1 MKLLLASKAK
11 TLAQLEGKLLSCR
24 ILPQLC
30 FTIEE
35 FLNDQEGVFQNIA
48 NTFDKIIVRSS
59 AKEEDGHD
67 TSYAGCFLSLPN
79 VEAKNR
85 VECVSAVQSVIASYG
100 ALDLQNEFF
109 VQPMLSNVHCSGVLF
124 TSDPD
129 TFAPYLIANMDFSG
143 STDGVSAG
151 HKNTLKTFVCFKHGE
166 LDLEDRYQKALVRM
180 AKELESILENQALD
194 IEFAF
199 VDEILYLL
207 QVRPLTSKTTLDL
220 SNIDMS
226 DALHKVAKKIEKLS
240 MPHPALLGSRVIY
253 GVMPDWNPAEIIG
266 IRPKKL
272 ALSLYKELVTDSVWA
287 YQRDNFGYR
296 NLRSHP
302 LLVDFLGVPYIDVR
316 VSFNSFVPKELDEEI
331 AAKLIDYYLDSLEGA
346 PHFHDKVEFEILFS
360 CYTLDLPARLQKL
373 KGHSFNEDELKQ
385 IESSLLHLTNNVIKQ
400 DGGLYKKDIAKV
412 EQLKKRHRTI
422 VDSHLSLVDKI
433 YWLIEEC
440 KRYGTL
446 PFAGIARAAFMATQ
460 FLDSFLALG
469 ILSANQKQD
478 FLHSLNTVSKRLS
491 ADLLCVFE
499 DKMSKDDF
507 LEEYGHLRPGTY
519 DINSLTYAEAFD
531 TYFNSK
537 PDDGKSIDFKWEP
550 SQKEMIGSLLLENNL
565 EINFDELTNFIREAI
580 EAREYAK
587 LIFTK
592 SLSQVLMYI
601 EEYGT
606 RLGISRGDMAHLS
619 VGEIMRLYSSVEASD
634 VSDLFVNEIKRNK
647 NEYVFTQAV
656 KFPSLLVT
664 SEDIYHYSL
673 EEGEPN
679 FITLKSVVAQVSM
692 WNEKESIKDKIVCIE
707 NADPGYDF
715 LLTKGIAGLITCY
728 GGANSHMA
736 IRCAESG
743 IPAIIGAGEKLFSN
757 YSRANVIELDAAS
770 RVCRVIS

>member
-1 MKLLLASKAK
+1 MKLQLASKAK
-11 TLAQLEGKLLSCR
+11 TLAQLEGNLLSCHV
-24 ILPQLC
+24 LPQLC
-30 FTIEE
+30 FTIKE
-35 FLNDQEGVFQNIA
+35 FLNDQERVLQRIA

-59 AKEEDGHD
+59 AKGEDGFD

-79 VEAKNR
+79 IEAKNS
-85 VECVSAVQSVIASYG
+85 VECASAIQRVIASYG
-100 ALDLQNEFF
+100 ILDIQNEFF
-109 VQPMLSNVHCSGVLF
+109 IQPMLSDVSCSGVLF
-124 TSDPD
+124 TSDPE

-143 STDGVSAG
+143 STDGVTSG
-151 HKNTLKTFVCFKHGE
+151 HKNTLKTFVCFKNRESE
-166 LDLEDRYQKALVRM
+166 LEEGYQKALVGM
-180 AKELESILENQALD
+180 VKELEFILDHPALD

-199 VDEILYLL
+199 IDDKLYLL
-207 QVRPLTSKTTLDL
+207 QVRALTSKTALDL
-220 SNIDMS
+220 SRIDMS
-226 DALHKVAKKIEKLS
+226 DALHKVSKKIQKLS

-331 AAKLIDYYLDSLEGA
+331 AGKLIDYYLDRLEDS

-360 CYTLDLPARLQKL
+360 CYTLDLPVRLQKL
-373 KGHSFNEDELKQ
+373 KKYSFNEDELKQ
-385 IESSLLHLTNNVIKQ
+385 IEVSLLHLTNNVIKQ

-412 EQLKKRHRTI
+412 EQLKKRHRVI

-460 FLDSFLALG
+460 FLDSFVALG
-469 ILSANQKQD
+469 ILSTNQKQD
-478 FLHSLNTVSKRLS
+478 FLYSLNTVSKRLS

-499 DKMSKDDF
+499 GKMPKDDF

-537 PDDGKSIDFKWEP
+537 PYDCKSIDFEWEP
-550 SQKEMIGSLLLENNL
+550 LQKEKIASLLLENNL

-592 SLSQVLMYI
+592 SLSQVLVYI
-601 EEYGT
+601 EQYGA
-606 RLGISRGDMAHLS
+606 RLGISRGDMAYLS
-619 VGEIMRLYSSVEASD
+619 IGKIMRLYSSVEASD
-634 VSDLFVNEIKRNK
+634 VGELFDKEIKRNK
-647 NEYVFTQAV
+647 HEYVFTQAV

-679 FITLKSVVAQVSM
+679 FITLKSVVAQVCI
-692 WNEKESIKDKIVCIE
+692 WNEKESLKDKIVCIE

-728 GGANSHMA
+728 GGVNSHMA

-743 IPAIIGAGEKLFSN
+743 IPAIIGAGEKLFFN

>member
-1 MKLLLASKAK
+1 MKLQLASKAK
-11 TLAQLEGKLLSCR
+11 TLAQLEGHLLSCHV
-24 ILPQLC
+24 LPQLC
-30 FTIEE
+30 FSIEE
-35 FLNDQEGVFQNIA
+35 FLNDQEGILQSIA
-48 NTFDKIIVRSS
+48 ETFDKVIVRSS
-59 AKEEDGHD
+59 AKEEDGFDASH
-67 TSYAGCFLSLPN
+67 AGCFLSLPN
-79 VEAKNR
+79 IEAKNK
-85 VECVSAVQSVIASYG
+85 VECASAIQSVIASYG
-100 ALDLQNEFF
+100 DLDIQNEFF
-109 VQPMLSNVHCSGVLF
+109 IQPMLSDVSCSGVLF

-143 STDGVSAG
+143 STDGVTAG
-151 HKNTLKTFVCFKHGE
+151 HKNTLKTFVCFKHRESE
-166 LDLEDRYQKALVRM
+166 LEEGYQKALVHM
-180 AKELESILENQALD
+180 AKELESVLDNPALD

-199 VDEILYLL
+199 INDKLYLL
-207 QVRPLTSKTTLDL
+207 QVRALTSKTTLDL
-220 SNIDMS
+220 SCIDMS
-226 DALHKVAKKIEKLS
+226 DALHKVSKKIKKLS
-240 MPHPALLGSRVIY
+240 IPHPALLGSRVIY

-316 VSFNSFVPKELDEEI
+316 VSFNSFVPKGLDEEI
-331 AAKLIDYYLDSLEGA
+331 AGKLIDYYLDSLEGS

-373 KGHSFNEDELKQ
+373 RGYSFREDELKQ
-385 IESSLLHLTNNVIKQ
+385 IEFSLLQLTNNVIKQ

-412 EQLKKRHRTI
+412 EQLKKRHRAI

-460 FLDSFLALG
+460 FLDSFVSLG
-469 ILSANQKQD
+469 ILSVNQKQN
-478 FLHSLNTVSKRLS
+478 FLYSLNTVSKRLS
-491 ADLLCVFE
+491 TDLLRVFE
-499 DKMSKDDF
+499 EKMSKDDF

-531 TYFNSK
+531 AYFNSK
-537 PDDGKSIDFKWEP
+537 PYDCKSIDFEWEP
-550 SQKEMIGSLLLENNL
+550 FQKEMIASMLLENNL
-565 EINFDELTNFIREAI
+565 EISFDELTNFIREAI

-592 SLSQVLMYI
+592 SLSQVLVYI
-601 EEYGT
+601 EEYGA
-606 RLGISRGDMAHLS
+606 RLGISRADMAHLS
-619 VGEIMRLYSSVEASD
+619 IGEIMRLYSSVEASD
-634 VSDLFVNEIKRNK
+634 VAELFDKEIRRNK
-647 NEYVFTQAV
+647 HEYVFTQAV

-679 FITLKSVVAQVSM
+679 FITLKSVVAQVSI

-728 GGANSHMA
+728 GGVNSHMA

-757 YSRANVIELDAAS
+757 YTRANVIELDAAS

>member
-1 MKLLLASKAK
+1 MKFLSKAK

-35 FLNDQEGVFQNIA
+35 FLNDQESVLLRIA

-59 AKEEDGHD
+59 AKGEDGFD

-79 VEAKNR
+79 IEAKNS
-85 VECVSAVQSVIASYG
+85 VECASAIQSVISSYG
-100 ALDLQNEFF
+100 ILDIQNEFF
-109 VQPMLSNVHCSGVLF
+109 IQPMLSAVSCSGVLF

-143 STDGVSAG
+143 STDGVTSG
-151 HKNTLKTFVCFKHGE
+151 HKNTLKTFVCFKNRE
-166 LDLEDRYQKALVRM
+166 SEFEDEYQKALFHM
-180 AKELESILENQALD
+180 TKELECILDNPALD

-199 VDEILYLL
+199 VENELHLL
-207 QVRPLTSKTTLDL
+207 QVRPLTSKTALDL
-220 SNIDMS
+220 SCIDMS
-226 DALHKVAKKIEKLS
+226 DALHKVSKKIQKLS

-266 IRPKKL
+266 IKPKKL

-316 VSFNSFVPKELDEEI
+316 VSFNSFVPKDLDEEI
-331 AAKLIDYYLDSLEGA
+331 AGKLIDYYLDRLEYS

-360 CYTLDLPARLQKL
+360 CYTLDLPSRLQTL
-373 KGHSFNEDELKQ
+373 RGYFFNEDELKQ

-400 DGGLYKKDIAKV
+400 DGGLYKKEITKV
-412 EQLKKRHRTI
+412 EQLKKRYQAI

-460 FLDSFLALG
+460 FLDSFVALG
-469 ILSANQKQD
+469 IFSAHQKQD
-478 FLHSLNTVSKRLS
+478 FLYSLNTVSKKLS
-491 ADLLCVFE
+491 ADLMSVFE
-499 DKMSKDDF
+499 DKISKDDF
-507 LEEYGHLRPGTY
+507 LSEYGHLRPGTY

-531 TYFNSK
+531 TYFNTK
-537 PDDGKSIDFKWEP
+537 PYDYKSIDFEWKVL
-550 SQKEMIGSLLLENNL
+550 QKEMISSLLLESNL
-565 EINFDELTNFIREAI
+565 EINFDELTDFIREAI

-592 SLSQVLMYI
+592 SLSQVLVYI
-601 EEYGT
+601 EQYGA
-606 RLGISRGDMAHLS
+606 RLGISRADMAYLS
-619 VGEIMRLYSSVEASD
+619 IGEIMRLYSSVEASD
-634 VSDLFVNEIKRNK
+634 VADIFDKEIQRNK
-647 NEYVFTQAV
+647 KEYLFTQAV
-656 KFPSLLVT
+656 KLPSLLVT
-664 SEDIYHYSL
+664 SEDIYHYAL
-673 EEGEPN
+673 EEAEPN
-679 FITLKSVVAQVSM
+679 FITLKSVIAKVTM
-692 WNEKESIKDKIVCIE
+692 WNDNVKDKIVCIE

-757 YSRANVIELDAAS
+757 YSKAKVIELDAAS